1 MFIVTYTDSFLEG
14 QKRVLVSVDLELLI
28 MGAENKILVL
38 GKKRKCFNPLS
49 NLVDFLTIVIL
60 PRTHQGKSE
69 KHISG
74 KVSFSAVF

>member
-1 MFIVTYTDSFLEG
+1 MFIVTYIDSFLEG
-14 QKRVLVSVDLELLI
+14 QKRVVVSIDLELLI

-38 GKKRKCFNPLS
+38 GNNRKCFNPLS
-49 NLVDFLTIVIL
+49 NLVGFLTIVIL

-74 KVSFSAVF
+74 KVLFSAVF

>member
-1 MFIVTYTDSFLEG
+1 
-14 QKRVLVSVDLELLI
+14 

-60 PRTHQGKSE
+60 PRTHPGKSE